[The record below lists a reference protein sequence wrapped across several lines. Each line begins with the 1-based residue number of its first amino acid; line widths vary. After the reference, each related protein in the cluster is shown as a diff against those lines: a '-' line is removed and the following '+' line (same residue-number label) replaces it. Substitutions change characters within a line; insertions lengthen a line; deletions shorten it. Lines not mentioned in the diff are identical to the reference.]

1 MLEVVNTMKKK
12 TQTEQENEQM
22 TETDVWKVKY
32 LRALADYQNLE
43 KRTHEHVN
51 ESRNY
56 ASAHIIRELL
66 PVLDNLERASKH
78 LADDGLA
85 HIVRQFNAVFQD
97 VGVVRI
103 EVVGKAFD
111 PMEMECIALVEGK
124 NGIVIE
130 ELVTGYRMHEKVLRP
145 AQVNVGSGEKK
156 EQSPHETVENV

>member
-1 MLEVVNTMKKK
+1 MLEFVKTMKKK
-12 TQTEQENEQM
+12 IQTEHDAEMES
-22 TETDVWKVKY
+22 EIEVWKKKY

-66 PVLDNLERASKH
+66 PVLDNLKRASKH

-97 VGVVRI
+97 VGVTRI
-103 EVVGKAFD
+103 EVVGKPFD
-111 PMEMECIALVEGK
+111 PMEMECTALVDGE
-124 NGIVIE
+124 NGVVVE
-130 ELVTGYRMHEKVLRP
+130 ELVAGYRMHEKVIRP
-145 AQVNVGSGEKK
+145 AQVNVGSGKEEK
-156 EQSPHETVENV
+156 QSPLETVENV